1 MPASYNRLDIRFIY
15 PENWI
20 VSDEQF
26 DEWPHG
32 VTLHSPGGVFWEV
45 QLYPAD
51 TAPEDLVAKVREAM
65 QEVYADLESQ
75 EVTEELVD
83 SPTVGLDLR
92 FFCLDF
98 LVTAHVRSLSREA
111 GTYLFIYQAESRE
124 FDRQEAVFRAIT
136 QSLLTS
142 QAG

>member
-15 PENWI
+15 PENWT

-32 VTLHSPGGVFWEV
+32 VTLQSPGGAFWEV
-45 QLYPAD
+45 QLYPAETD
-51 TAPEDLVAKVREAM
+51 PEDLVAKVLDAM
-65 QEVYADLESQ
+65 QEEYADLESQ
-75 EVTEELVD
+75 AVTEDLGD

-98 LVTAHVRSLSREA
+98 LVTAQVRSFSAEA
-111 GTYLFIYQAESRE
+111 GTYLFIYQAENRE
-124 FDRQEAVFRAIT
+124 FDRQEAVFQAIT
-136 QSLLTS
+136 QSLLTT
-142 QAG
+142 